1 MLRLYERDGHEPIM
15 HYAELAQRF
24 EAPRRRAPFNPAA
37 RRTAGF
43 SEAELTRLGDGDGAS
58 AGAARQ
64 YLSTTC
70 TPDGTIDT

>member
-1 MLRLYERDGHEPIM
+1 MPWLCERDGHEPIA
-15 HYAELAQRF
+15 HCAELARRF
-24 EAPRRRAPFNPAA
+24 EAPRLRAPFKLEA
-37 RRTAGF
+37 RRAAGF
-43 SEAELTRLGDGDGAS
+43 SEAELRRLGDDAS